1 MADHRS
7 KFQIIL
13 LIYAPDGIMENVVID
28 YLQLIDFDKS
38 KCLSRNKELEL
49 IKDELKNLA
58 DELNTKIVATS
69 ICR

>member
-1 MADHRS
+1 
-7 KFQIIL
+7 
-13 LIYAPDGIMENVVID
+13 MENVVID
-28 YLQLIDFDKS
+28 YLQLIGFDKS